1 MVLPPFAAVL
11 DAHAGPLWRYLVA
24 MSGPVD
30 GADLYQE
37 TLLAAFR
44 TYPSLRDDRN
54 LKGWLFTIAHAKVI
68 DGARAG
74 ARRPV
79 PTDPM
84 SLKGSRTVS
93 AAPPEP
99 ADDSLWEAVSRLP
112 AKQRAAVVARY
123 VGDLPYAEV
132 ARVVGCTEAA
142 ARQNVR
148 AGLARLREEL

>member
-1 MVLPPFAAVL
+1 MVLPPFAAVV
-11 DAHAGPLWRYLVA
+11 DAHAGALWRYLVA

-54 LKGWLFTIAHAKVI
+54 LKGWLFAIAHAKLV

-79 PTDPM
+79 PTDVVP
-84 SLKGSRTVS
+84 TVS

-99 ADDSLWEAVSRLP
+99 PDDWLWEAVSRLP
-112 AKQRAAVVARY
+112 EKQRAAVVARY